1 MGLIQSIKRL
11 FGGKPSPTPVRRAS
25 TPYEPEP
32 EPEVPEVTA
41 KDLLA
46 EMAGGADPLL
56 IDCREGWER
65 RMAHIPADLHIPM
78 NDTPRRLAD
87 IESAAGG
94 KERPVVVYCASG
106 NRSYGV
112 AHFLNENGFQARSL
126 SGGIARWQMA
136 KGPVERGG

>member
-1 MGLIQSIKRL
+1 MGLIQSIKQL
-11 FGGKPSPTPVRRAS
+11 FGGKASPAPARRTS

-32 EPEVPEVTA
+32 EPDVPEVTA
-41 KDLLA
+41 KELLA
-46 EMAGGADPLL
+46 EMAEGGKPLL
-56 IDCREGWER
+56 IDCLESWER

-78 NDTPRRLAD
+78 NDTPRRLAE
-87 IESAAGG
+87 IESAAGD

-112 AHFLNENGFQARSL
+112 AHFLKENGFQARSL

-136 KGPVERGG
+136 KGPVERG